1 MILIGEKM
9 KNISRFKVDKGIL
22 IAIIIFAIISIVSI
36 YSAQEL
42 LHKDMN
48 NLYIKQLTWYGI
60 GFIVAYLIMFIGNEF
75 ITKHITIAYIIGV
88 ILLGL
93 VLVFGATIN
102 EAKCWFVL
110 PGIGNFQPSEFMKI
124 ILIIMEAKM
133 IDKFHTE
140 HENPTIMEEFKF
152 LFKILFIVAIPT
164 LLTFL
169 EPDTGVVLIY
179 LLITFVMLFISG
191 FRFRWFLII
200 IGIIGALIGGLLAI
214 YFLNKELFIKIF
226 GTSFFLRI
234 DRLLDWSN
242 GSGYQLQNGMT
253 AIASGNI
260 FGNGFGKTPI
270 YFPYPQ
276 TDFIF
281 AVFASNFGLVGSVFL
296 IGLIIYFDIKL
307 ITTAIHSNKNINK
320 YIIAG
325 IIGMLIYQ
333 QFQNIGMTIG
343 IMPITGITLPFISYG
358 GSSLLSYMIMIGI
371 IFNISNDSI
380 KYRN

>member
-1 MILIGEKM
+1 M

-22 IAIIIFAIISIVSI
+22 LAVIIFAIISVISI
-36 YSAQEL
+36 YSAQSL
-42 LHKDMN
+42 LAKDAQ
-48 NLYIKQLTWYGI
+48 NLYTKQLMWYAV
-60 GFIVAYLIMFIGNEF
+60 GFIVAYLIMLIGNDF
-75 ITKHITIAYIIGV
+75 IIKHVNILYIIGGL
-88 ILLGL
+88 LLGL
-93 VLVFGATIN
+93 VLIFGATIN

-124 ILIIMEAKM
+124 ILILTEAKM
-133 IDKFHTE
+133 INKFHTD
-140 HENPTIMEEFKF
+140 HEAPSAKEEFIF
-152 LFKILFIVAIPT
+152 LLKILIIVAIPT

-179 LLITFVMLFISG
+179 LLITFVMLFVSG
-191 FRFRWFLII
+191 FRFRWFLIV
-200 IGIIGALIGGLLAI
+200 IGIIVLAIGGLLAI

-260 FGNGFGKTPI
+260 FGNGFNNTPI

-281 AVFASNFGLVGSVFL
+281 AVFASNFGLIGSVFL
-296 IGLIIYFDIKL
+296 IGLIVYFDIKL

-371 IFNISNDSI
+371 IFNISNESLR
-380 KYRN
+380 YRN